1 MRQVKM
7 TRDSFHVFQANARNA
22 LKQSE
27 QVPSILICAGTG
39 CIAGGAMKIYDNLKT
54 ECEKRG
60 LPVYVGLKHDT
71 DAEKSLHV
79 KMSGCHG
86 FCEMGPLVHIEPMG
100 VMYIHVKP
108 EDCHEILE
116 KTVLGGEIIDRLVYH
131 LDGVAY
137 PRQEDIPFYKK
148 QHRVVLENCGSS
160 DAEDI
165 EEYIAKGGYAG
176 FEKALFEMTDEEICR
191 SIIDSG
197 LRGRGGGGFP
207 AGQKWDG
214 ARKQKSEKKYIVCNG
229 DEGDPGA
236 FMDRSIME
244 GNPHSV
250 LEGMMIAGRAVGS
263 DEGYIYVRAEYPL
276 AVSRL
281 KAAIAKAEEYG
292 LLGDHVMG
300 TDFSFRIHVN
310 MGAGAFVC
318 GEGSALTASIEGNR
332 GMPRVKP
339 PRTIEHGLW
348 AEPTVLNNVETFA
361 NVPLIIRKGVDWYR
375 SIGTKTSPGTK
386 AFALTGN
393 VVNTGLIEVPMG
405 TTIREVVFDIGGGS
419 TELVTMAHDGPGVIE
434 SLPIGSLTLAK
445 EYVGKVFPKQS
456 ECEKI
461 QVRIR
466 KELKKRKL
474 HRLPAHTSLCGV
486 GGTARSLLLLAQ
498 EQQELPD
505 TQRLLT
511 AGQLKKLEKLLWKK
525 DNTARELLLK
535 NCPDR
540 LHTIYTGMLILD
552 ELVELSQCETIYIS
566 QYGVRE
572 GYLRREL
579 ARKRKA

>member
-1 MRQVKM
+1 MKQAIIDIGSNSMRLTVYEVAGETFK
-7 TRDSFHVFQANARNA
+7 
-22 LKQSE
+22 
-27 QVPSILICAGTG
+27 ILF
-39 CIAGGAMKIYDNLKT
+39 
-54 ECEKRG
+54 R
-60 LPVYVGLKHDT
+60 
-71 DAEKSLHV
+71 EKSMAGLAGYV
-79 KMSGCHG
+79 EEGRLS
-86 FCEMGPLVHIEPMG
+86 
-100 VMYIHVKP
+100 P
-108 EDCHEILE
+108 E
-116 KTVLGGEIIDRLVYH
+116 G
-131 LDGVAY
+131 
-137 PRQEDIPFYKK
+137 
-148 QHRVVLENCGSS
+148 
-160 DAEDI
+160 
-165 EEYIAKGGYAG
+165 IARA
-176 FEKALFEMTDEEICR
+176 C
-191 SIIDSG
+191 SG
-197 LRGRGGGGFP
+197 LLEFRETLAALDITAVAVFATASLRNIFNTAEAVWAIQTATGFSVEVLSGTEEALLGYYG
-207 AGQKWDG
+207 AGLEVHCT
-214 ARKQKSEKKYIVCNG
+214 S
-229 DEGDPGA
+229 GA
-236 FMDRSIME
+236 F
-244 GNPHSV
+244 
-250 LEGMMIAGRAVGS
+250 L
-263 DEGYIYVRAEYPL
+263 
-276 AVSRL
+276 
-281 KAAIAKAEEYG
+281 
-292 LLGDHVMG
+292 
-300 TDFSFRIHVN
+300 
-310 MGAGAFVC
+310 
-318 GEGSALTASIEGNR
+318 
-332 GMPRVKP
+332 
-339 PRTIEHGLW
+339 
-348 AEPTVLNNVETFA
+348 
-361 NVPLIIRKGVDWYR
+361 
-375 SIGTKTSPGTK
+375 
-386 AFALTGN
+386 
-393 VVNTGLIEVPMG
+393 
-405 TTIREVVFDIGGGS
+405 DIGGGS